1 MVQVFLAAVLVA
13 ASEMAKKRGADSAV
27 AQSVVDVSQL
37 RSPWV
42 WLSVALGI
50 GSLLCWLNALRTL
63 SLSVAYNLTGLQH
76 VLVPLGS
83 WWLLG
88 EHIAARQWVG
98 IALVFLG
105 VMITAPAVARAEE
118 DLEGK
123 PHA

>member
-1 MVQVFLAAVLVA
+1 
-13 ASEMAKKRGADSAV
+13 MAKKRGADSAV

-50 GSLLCWLNALRTL
+50 GGLFCWLNALRTL
-63 SLSVAYNLTGLQH
+63 SLSIAYNLTGMQH

-88 EHIAARQWVG
+88 EHIATKQWIG

-105 VMITAPAVARAEE
+105 VLITAPAVARAEE

-123 PHA
+123 PHP